1 MRPDFRPDCDID
13 VLIEFE
19 PDHTPGLFGIAR
31 VERELS
37 ALEEYDFSRGVRGKY
52 AKRFAEGSN
61 VVVLSPDVAEVFPDS
76 ESVNQALRILIRA
89 ARKVPKEAA

>member
-1 MRPDFRPDCDID
+1 LRPDFRPDSDID

-37 ALEEYDFSRGVRGKY
+37 ALGEYDFSRGVRGKY
-52 AKRFAEGSN
+52 TKRFAEGSN
-61 VVVLSPDVAEVFPDS
+61 VVVLSPDVAEVSP
-76 ESVNQALRILIRA
+76 ILSR
-89 ARKVPKEAA
+89 